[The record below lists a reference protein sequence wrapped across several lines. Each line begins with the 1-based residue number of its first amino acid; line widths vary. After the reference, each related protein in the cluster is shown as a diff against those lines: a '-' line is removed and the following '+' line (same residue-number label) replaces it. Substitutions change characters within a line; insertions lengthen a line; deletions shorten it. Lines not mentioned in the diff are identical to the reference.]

1 MDDGLVDTDKVG
13 TSVYYWSFPRYLI
26 FLKTI
31 LICLKKIYIYSK
43 TKIAKKNTL
52 DKAKSKLNEYEKK
65 LNNNLETLKKER
77 AGKET
82 TDEKQTLLDKLKV
95 LEEKKLQLENE
106 LKKHEKS
113 NSVEYDHMK
122 KSIKVRKVK

>member
-1 MDDGLVDTDKVG
+1 M
-13 TSVYYWSFPRYLI
+13 
-26 FLKTI
+26 
-31 LICLKKIYIYSK
+31 
-43 TKIAKKNTL
+43 

-65 LNNNLETLKKER
+65 LNNNLEILKKER
-77 AGKET
+77 VGKEI

-95 LEEKKLQLENE
+95 LEEKKLQLESE

-122 KSIKVRKVK
+122 KSIKVCKIKQNFSVKHMRDCLKDKLQTTDALYSSNI